1 MVAARLDP
9 GDEAAPFVPDEQPA
23 DQRRDDEPP
32 VEQFPVDE
40 VPADESMVDEP
51 PVAELPVEQSP
62 VDEPAVEEP
71 LADEPS
77 VEESPVAQAAMP
89 APPETG
95 EPRVD
100 EAVGPLRD
108 LGGQPTEEHVSAY
121 DQAHSGLQD
130 VLADLDRD
138 PDGPR

>member
-1 MVAARLDP
+1 MT
-9 GDEAAPFVPDEQPA
+9 EAEGESAFGGGVD
-23 DQRRDDEPP
+23 
-32 VEQFPVDE
+32 PVD
-40 VPADESMVDEP
+40 
-51 PVAELPVEQSP
+51 EQSP
-62 VDEPAVEEP
+62 VGEPPEAPEPVVAESQVVHEAPAVE
-71 LADEPS
+71 DEPVA
-77 VEESPVAQAAMP
+77 VEAPAAADPSMP

-108 LGGQPTEEHVSAY
+108 LGGRPTEEHVSAY

-138 PDGPR
+138 TDGPR